1 MTKCTDLILL
11 TVGNIFC
18 AVAVGMVA
26 LPLSI
31 SLGGTSGLGRI
42 LNALIPIRLSV
53 WVMILNVVL
62 FSFAYFMV
70 GKKLLPK
77 HCFLHWF
84 FRFFW
89 KSFPV
94 LRSCRS

>member
-1 MTKCTDLILL
+1 MKKCTDLILL

-53 WVMILNVVL
+53 WVMILNVIL

-70 GKKLLPK
+70 GKKFASKTLFSAL
-77 HCFLHWF
+77 
-84 FRFFW
+84 
-89 KSFPV
+89 V
-94 LRSCRS
+94 